1 MSDQYRARVNFF
13 FLGPRY
19 SDARRSPDLV
29 LGRSGRRM
37 HKVGVA
43 IDARHATLLQR
54 CVRGA
59 TILTFRTYRVGVM
72 TAAAGDTV
80 PPAHPGLSLLRQ
92 LHSVSGPNLRIF
104 EIVREFGK
112 NVASARCRLDVGLH
126 EPVCFWDVAVTA
138 ARYHPFAVA
147 PMRRAFEIGIVS
159 LNSHRVTGRAERI
172 V

>member
-1 MSDQYRARVNFF
+1 MKGADFFPAATIGNLRAISILAAYVRSISGARKFL

-80 PPAHPGLSLLRQ
+80 PPAHPGLSFLRQ
-92 LHSVSGPNLRIF
+92 LHSVSRPNLRIF

-112 NVASARCRLDVGLH
+112 NVARARGRLDVGLH
-126 EPVCFWDVAVTA
+126 KPVCFRNVAVTA
-138 ARYHPFAVA
+138 AR
-147 PMRRAFEIGIVS
+147 
-159 LNSHRVTGRAERI
+159 
-172 V
+172 